1 MNRPSDAAG
10 QAAPRTYPVERS
22 AVVPL
27 PADEAWEAFFGREAQ
42 NWVDLSDVVTAV
54 REYRM
59 RADGTPEYVMENR
72 MGPLRASHRSNYL
85 VYEPPHRSVDETL
98 DSPLGG
104 RFHVEHQPVAGGTR
118 IVHRWNVEPHGPM
131 RLLFPLI
138 RPMFERSFQRD
149 LDVMVDRIA
158 QRARNHHDPEGGT

>member
-1 MNRPSDAAG
+1 MNRSRDVAAAT
-10 QAAPRTYPVERS
+10 AARTYPVQRS

-27 PADEAWEAFFGREAQ
+27 SADEAWEAFFGREAQ
-42 NWVDLSDVVTAV
+42 NWVELSDVVTAV
-54 REYRM
+54 RDYRL

-104 RFHVEHQPVAGGTR
+104 RFHVEHQPVADGTR
-118 IVHRWNVEPHGPM
+118 IVHRWDVEPHGPM
-131 RLLFPLI
+131 RLLFPLM
-138 RPMFERSFQRD
+138 RPLFERAFQRD
-149 LDVMVDRIA
+149 LDAMAQRAA
-158 QRARNHHDPEGGT
+158 QRARDRA